1 MDLLLRW
8 EYDPYALCYNG
19 YHVYMLP
26 RCARAIETGYTT
38 FTTRLC
44 WGENLAHCQS
54 RVSGLMWLAHR
65 GFGLRI
71 LPSYMRCLGEG
82 ILETNNDTCA
92 GTAPI
97 QKSQPFISQPCS
109 HHGLLHKS
117 SELGVNRAIVK
128 TEFSSKTLKR
138 YALLGRRR
146 LPTVMRDIQGE
157 GTLFDVGMWLDE
169 KSCQSLA
176 LESFSWLIEFNEAWY
191 SNLSTLANC
200 EIYGDRISEPILN
213 YQYSGHPSEEI
224 RDYETIVADID
235 NFNQSLFEDLQ
246 IAICRRLQIPLQR
259 FGCK

>member
-19 YHVYMLP
+19 DHVYMLP

-44 WGENLAHCQS
+44 WGENLAHCPARIPS
-54 RVSGLMWLAHR
+54 LMLLARR

-71 LPSYMRCLGEG
+71 LPSYMRCLIEG

-92 GTAPI
+92 GTASI
-97 QKSQPFISQPCS
+97 QKPQPSISQPCLN
-109 HHGLLHKS
+109 HGLLHKS
-117 SELGVNRAIVK
+117 SELGVNVAMLQY
-128 TEFSSKTLKR
+128 ESGSKTLKR

-146 LPTVMRDIQGE
+146 LPTVMRDVQGE
-157 GTLFDVGMWLDE
+157 GTWFNRIF
-169 KSCQSLA
+169 QSLA
-176 LESFSWLIEFNEAWY
+176 LESFSWFIELNEACD
-191 SNLSTLANC
+191 SQLPTLANC
-200 EIYGDRISEPILN
+200 ELYGDRISEPVLN
-213 YQYSGHPSEEI
+213 YQYSAYISNQIWHSDEI
-224 RDYETIVADID
+224 RDYERFVADID
-235 NFNQSLFEDLQ
+235 EFNQSLFEDLQ